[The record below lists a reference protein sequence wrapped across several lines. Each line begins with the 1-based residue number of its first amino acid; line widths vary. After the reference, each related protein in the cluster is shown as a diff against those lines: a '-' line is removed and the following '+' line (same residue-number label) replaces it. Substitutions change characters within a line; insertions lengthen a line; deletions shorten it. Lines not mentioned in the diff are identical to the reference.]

1 MNIVKLA
8 AAAAI
13 ALSSFGL
20 PAAAGAAQPPRD
32 QYEHRDNDR
41 NRDQY
46 EHHDRTMRDDNG
58 RHEGWERGRHYGW
71 RHHNRRHRVCR
82 WVWRYHHRVR
92 ICRYVYGR
100 R

>member
-13 ALSSFGL
+13 ALSSFSL
-20 PAAAGAAQPPRD
+20 PAAAQPPGHD
-32 QYEHRDNDR
+32 QMEHRDNDR

-58 RHEGWERGRHYGW
+58 RHEGWQRGRHYGW
-71 RHHNRRHRVCR
+71 RNHRGHRVCR

-92 ICRYVYGR
+92 ICTWR
-100 R
+100 RW

>member
-20 PAAAGAAQPPRD
+20 PAAAGAAQPPHD

-46 EHHDRTMRDDNG
+46 ERHDRTMRDDNG

-71 RHHNRRHRVCR
+71 RNHNRHRICR

-92 ICRYVYGR
+92 ICTWR
-100 R
+100 RW